1 MMIHRRKKKVA
12 LALEFRMFPRSEEK
26 LSFLKIAEYWSRE
39 IRPLASRDELLAILE
54 AAWWRGELIGKSPR
68 TRLQLLQ
75 IMFGFRESPPYQGI
89 VFVTPNDPG
98 RPAVT
103 ELKNGEVG
111 VDQSPRINVP
121 CEAEDWTEDS
131 CATAFSGLAE
141 ASSRKHFPIV
151 SPVLC
156 SIEVAREDFFQWVEA
171 RGFVAPKF
179 WKRIEAVSAD
189 RPGDAQ
195 DLDRGKNKAGRGKV
209 PPVLEWLAKRF
220 PNSRVPEPAIAP
232 RQLMLR
238 DVIKDVPALGNGL
251 SDDTLRTAIKRH
263 DEQFPLENKA
273 TTPK

>member
-1 MMIHRRKKKVA
+1 MTSHRRKKKVA

-156 SIEVAREDFFQWVEA
+156 SIEVAREEFLRWVEA
-171 RGFVAPKF
+171 RGFDVPRF
-179 WKRIEAVSAD
+179 WKRNSAAHVSDYRTGAPGRPSSSHLVEAE
-189 RPGDAQ
+189 
-195 DLDRGKNKAGRGKV
+195 LDRRISEGTCSSNATKEAKLLA
-209 PPVLEWLAKRF
+209 EWLKNTHPSLPPMTAKTIHNTFRKK
-220 PNSRVPEPAIAP
+220 
-232 RQLMLR
+232 LR
-238 DVIKDVPALGNGL
+238 DHINARK
-251 SDDTLRTAIKRH
+251 
-263 DEQFPLENKA
+263 
-273 TTPK
+273 